1 MAHNTHRK
9 RGAVTKPLPEGE
21 VTLMTARST
30 INKKVATVG
39 DAVHKYLSQHIG
51 HTAIDTQRAE
61 IAWKNMAIYLRSVLV
76 SELNGHT
83 ISSYMTNRK
92 ASAGTINRELGV
104 LSAAIRWCYAQ
115 GYTDKL
121 VLVPRLPSPPPRQR
135 WLSKQECDRLL
146 AAARPYPHV
155 WAFIAMALLT
165 GQRKEAILGLTKD
178 RVFWEEG
185 FIDFNEDGPL
195 CERRKGRAVVP
206 MSSEMRELLTVLQSD
221 SIYVVN
227 NNGRRVRD
235 MRKAWKKVTK
245 AAGLEDVTPH
255 TLRHTVAT
263 LLVRAGV
270 PLIEVSKLLGHKDS
284 RITEKVYAKFS
295 PDYLQN
301 ATGKLSIAA

>member
-1 MAHNTHRK
+1 
-9 RGAVTKPLPEGE
+9 
-21 VTLMTARST
+21 MTAQAT
-30 INKKVATVG
+30 MKKVATVE
-39 DAVHKYLSQHIG
+39 DAVQLYLDKHIG

-61 IAWKNMAIYLRSVLV
+61 VAWKNMAVSLRNVPLHS
-76 SELNGHT
+76 LNGHT
-83 ISSYMTNRK
+83 LSSYMANRK
-92 ASAGTINRELGV
+92 ASSGTINRELGV

-135 WLSKQECDRLL
+135 WLSKEECDRLL

-178 RVFWEEG
+178 RVFLDEG
-185 FIDFNEDGPL
+185 FIDFNENGPL
-195 CERRKGRAVVP
+195 CERRKARAVVP
-206 MSSEMRELLTVLQSD
+206 ISPEMRELLTVLQSD
-221 SIYVVN
+221 GIYVVN

-235 MRKAWKKVTK
+235 MRKVWGKVIK
-245 AAGLEDVTPH
+245 AAGLEGVTPH

-284 RITEKVYAKFS
+284 RITERVYAKFS
-295 PDYLQN
+295 PDYLKK
-301 ATGKLSIAA
+301 ATEALSIAA

>member
-1 MAHNTHRK
+1 M
-9 RGAVTKPLPEGE
+9 
-21 VTLMTARST
+21 
-30 INKKVATVG
+30 KKVATVE
-39 DAVHKYLSQHIG
+39 DAVQLYLDKHIG

-61 IAWKNMAIYLRSVLV
+61 VAWKNMAVSLRNVPLHS
-76 SELNGHT
+76 LNGHT
-83 ISSYMTNRK
+83 LSSYMANRK
-92 ASAGTINRELGV
+92 ASSGTINRELGV

-135 WLSKQECDRLL
+135 WLSKEECDRLL

-178 RVFWEEG
+178 RVFLDEG
-185 FIDFNEDGPL
+185 FIDFNENGPL
-195 CERRKGRAVVP
+195 CERRKARAVVP
-206 MSSEMRELLTVLQSD
+206 ISPEMRELLTVLQSD

-235 MRKAWKKVTK
+235 MRKVWGKVIK
-245 AAGLEDVTPH
+245 AAGLEGVTPH

-284 RITEKVYAKFS
+284 RITERVYAKFS
-295 PDYLQN
+295 PDYLKK
-301 ATGKLSIAA
+301 ATETLSIAA

>member
-1 MAHNTHRK
+1 
-9 RGAVTKPLPEGE
+9 
-21 VTLMTARST
+21 MTAQAT
-30 INKKVATVG
+30 MKKVATVE
-39 DAVHKYLSQHIG
+39 DAVQLYLDKHIG

-61 IAWKNMAIYLRSVLV
+61 VAWKNMAVSLRNVPLHS
-76 SELNGHT
+76 LNGHT
-83 ISSYMTNRK
+83 LSSYMANRK
-92 ASAGTINRELGV
+92 ASSGTINRELGV

-135 WLSKQECDRLL
+135 WLSKEECDRLL
-146 AAARPYPHV
+146 AAARPNPHV

-178 RVFWEEG
+178 RVFLDEG
-185 FIDFNEDGPL
+185 FIDFNENGPL
-195 CERRKGRAVVP
+195 CERRKARAVVP
-206 MSSEMRELLTVLQSD
+206 ISPEMRELLTVLQSD

-235 MRKAWKKVTK
+235 MRKVWGKVIK
-245 AAGLEDVTPH
+245 AAGLEGVTPH

-284 RITEKVYAKFS
+284 RITERVYAKFS
-295 PDYLQN
+295 PDYLKK
-301 ATGKLSIAA
+301 ATEALSIAA

>member
-1 MAHNTHRK
+1 
-9 RGAVTKPLPEGE
+9 
-21 VTLMTARST
+21 MTARGT
-30 INKKVATVG
+30 INKKVATVEE
-39 DAVHKYLSQHIG
+39 AVHQYLNDHIG

-83 ISSYMTNRK
+83 ISSYMTNSMTNRK

-135 WLSKQECDRLL
+135 WLSKEECDRLL

-185 FIDFNEDGPL
+185 FIDFNEYGPR
-195 CERRKGRAVVP
+195 CVRRKARAVVP
-206 MSSEMRELLTVLQSD
+206 ISAEMRELLALLQSD
-221 SIYVVN
+221 SIYIVN
-227 NNGRRVRD
+227 NNGRRIRD
-235 MRKAWKKVTK
+235 MRKTQGPCGGAYV
-245 AAGLEDVTPH
+245 L
-255 TLRHTVAT
+255 
-263 LLVRAGV
+263 
-270 PLIEVSKLLGHKDS
+270 
-284 RITEKVYAKFS
+284 
-295 PDYLQN
+295 
-301 ATGKLSIAA
+301 

>member
-1 MAHNTHRK
+1 MTAQDGNIKQKISTVG
-9 RGAVTKPLPEGE
+9 GAVQL
-21 VTLMTARST
+21 
-30 INKKVATVG
+30 
-39 DAVHKYLSQHIG
+39 YLRYHID
-51 HTAIDTQRAE
+51 HVAIDAQRAE
-61 IAWKNMAIYLRSVLV
+61 IAWRNMAPRLSNVPLHD
-76 SELNGHT
+76 LNGRT
-83 ISSYMTNRK
+83 LSAYTANRK

-121 VLVPRLPSPPPRQR
+121 ILLPRLPSPPPRQR
-135 WLSKQECDRLL
+135 WLSKEECDRLL

-178 RVFWEEG
+178 RVFLNDG

-195 CERRKGRAVVP
+195 SERRKARAVVP
-206 MSSEMRELLTVLQSD
+206 ISSEMRELLALLQSD
-221 SIYVVN
+221 SIYIVN
-227 NNGRRVRD
+227 NNGRRIRD
-235 MRKAWKKVTK
+235 MRKIWRKVTK
-245 AAGLEDVTPH
+245 AAGLEGVTPH

-284 RITEKVYAKFS
+284 RVTERVYAKFS
-295 PDYLQN
+295 PDYLKR
-301 ATGKLSIAA
+301 ATEALSIAA

>member
-1 MAHNTHRK
+1 
-9 RGAVTKPLPEGE
+9 
-21 VTLMTARST
+21 MTAHGN
-30 INKKVATVG
+30 IVDQKVASVG
-39 DAVHKYLSQHIG
+39 DAVQLYLKNHIG

-61 IAWKNMAIYLRSVLV
+61 VAWKNMAV
-76 SELNGHT
+76 SLQNVPLHSLNGHT
-83 ISSYMTNRK
+83 LSTYMANRK

-135 WLSKQECDRLL
+135 WLSKEECDRLL

-178 RVFWEEG
+178 RVFLEEG

-195 CERRKGRAVVP
+195 CERRKARAVVP
-206 MSSEMRELLTVLQSD
+206 ISPEMRELLTVLKSD
-221 SIYVVN
+221 SIYIVN

-235 MRKAWKKVTK
+235 MRKKWGKVTK
-245 AAGLEDVTPH
+245 AAGLEGVTPH

-295 PDYLQN
+295 PDYLKK
-301 ATGKLSIAA
+301 ATEALSIAA